1 MSNTKKGRPLGSKNR
16 VNTNNNFKI
25 INLNKHIPNS
35 PEINDKSAY
44 NWVVYGRD
52 NLYPIHLLDLY
63 HNSIIH
69 SACVDFLTN
78 AIVGDGVDYKKMQ
91 INDKNE
97 ICPNYLESWDEL
109 LYKVA
114 KDLVLFGGYAIQI
127 IKNKNDKTYSFFHQP
142 FSTVRFAKKDKNG
155 EIKKAYLSEDW
166 SNTTVNKPIEIDILN
181 YTDDLNISLGKS
193 YLLVYTTYN
202 LFDAYYPAV
211 HYASA
216 IDAIRTDIEMKKF
229 DYNAT
234 LNLFTPSGILTM
246 NQVADDE
253 ERAMIIKNIEA
264 TFTGSD
270 NANNII
276 ISFRN
281 NNEDRPVE
289 FTPITNNSDSI
300 NVFADTNERTI
311 NRILAAHKVSK
322 GLIGLSIDDAGFSS
336 EGAILEAQYNLCNR
350 LIVNNLRNKII
361 NHINII
367 LKLNG
372 IEQELIL
379 KPLTFNIQK
388 VEETTVTT
396 QPEVEEIKDDEN
408 EDTQLI

>member
-1 MSNTKKGRPLGSKNR
+1 MARTKGAKNKQKSD
-16 VNTNNNFKI
+16 NNFKI

-35 PEINDKSAY
+35 PQINDKTAY
-44 NWVVYGRD
+44 NWVTYGKD

-78 AIVGDGVDYKKMQ
+78 AIVGDGVDYAAMQ
-91 INDKNE
+91 INDQNE

-127 IKNKNDKTYSFFHQP
+127 IKNKNDKTYSFFHQA

-166 SNTTVNKPIEIDILN
+166 SNTTVNQPIEIDILN
-181 YTDDLNISLGKS
+181 YTDDLNISLGKN

-211 HYASA
+211 HYAPA
-216 IDAIRTDIEMKKF
+216 IDAIRTDTELKKY
-229 DYNAT
+229 DYNST

-281 NNEDRPVE
+281 NNESKPVE

-311 NRILAAHKVSK
+311 NRILASHKVSK
-322 GLIGLSIDDAGFSS
+322 GLIGLPIDDAGFSS
-336 EGAILEAQYNLCNR
+336 EGEMLETQYNLCNR

-361 NHINII
+361 NNINII

-379 KPLTFNIQK
+379 KPLTFNLQN

-408 EDTQLI
+408 EDTPII

>member
-1 MSNTKKGRPLGSKNR
+1 MARTKGAKNK

-35 PEINDKSAY
+35 PDINDKSAY

-78 AIVGDGVDYKKMQ
+78 AIVGDGVDYAAMQ

-142 FSTVRFAKKDKNG
+142 FSTVRFGKKDKNG

-166 SNTTVNKPIEIDILN
+166 SNTTVSKPIELDILN
-181 YTDDLNISLGKS
+181 YTDDLNIALGKS

-202 LFDAYYPAV
+202 LFDNYYPAV

-216 IDAIRTDIEMKKF
+216 IDAIRTDIEMKKY
-229 DYNAT
+229 DYNST
-234 LNLFTPSGILTM
+234 LNLFTPSGILTL

-253 ERAMIIKNIEA
+253 ERAIIIKNIEA
-264 TFTGSD
+264 TFTGSE

-289 FTPITNNSDSI
+289 FTPITNNSESI

-367 LKLNG
+367 LKLNR

-388 VEETTVTT
+388 VKETNQNNI
-396 QPEVEEIKDDEN
+396 QPEVSEIKDDEN